1 MRNAVYTLDPLEV
14 KFDDTYVKFNP
25 LQTYKEYESTKESI
39 RKLGQL
45 DPILMLD
52 GLCIDGRHRVKVAI
66 ELGSQVRCQDIDPKM
81 SMPEIIM
88 MCNKNTMSGRDFDN
102 TQKAIQALELA
113 NNYGITATDAAKL
126 LKVDRRIVSYAAT
139 IKGYGK
145 ADLLES
151 LLSNKESKVQL
162 DGMISPSRS
171 LEILAKA
178 VKVESE
184 KRTVTVDD
192 SNRIHWDPDASI
204 KTEIG
209 KAEYYSIVDTYNVKE
224 VPVRMLIAEL
234 MNFRYSIQK
243 EAEQ

>member
-1 MRNAVYTLDPLEV
+1 MRNDVYTLDPLKV

-25 LQTYKEYESTKESI
+25 LQDHKEYEATKESI
-39 RKLGQL
+39 VKLGQL

-52 GLCIDGRHRVKVAI
+52 DLCIDGRHRVKVAI
-66 ELGSQVRCQDIDPKM
+66 ELSEQVRCLDINPDM
-81 SMPEIIM
+81 SKPEIIM
-88 MCNKNTMSGRDFDN
+88 LCNKNVMSGRDFDN
-102 TQKAIQALELA
+102 TQKAIQALELT
-113 NNYGITATDAAKL
+113 NNYGIAATEAAKIM
-126 LKVDRRIVSYAAT
+126 KVDRRLVSYAAT

-145 ADLLES
+145 PDLLES
-151 LLSNKESKVQL
+151 LLNNKESKVQL

-184 KRTVTVDD
+184 KRTVTVDS
-192 SNRIHWDPDASI
+192 SNRIYWDPDANI

-224 VPVRMLIAEL
+224 VQVRMLIAEL

-243 EAEQ
+243 ETE